1 MLMLPD
7 LERLIQLQD
16 VETRSAAAAKS
27 IADAPGRIAALD
39 AKLEAARA
47 AVEAAKKDQA
57 DNTAAR
63 RSVDKDLLAVQ
74 QRLDKYKD
82 QLMAVKTNDE
92 YHAMQHQMAAAK
104 DEIGR
109 HEERVLELMMA
120 ADDINARMKRAEA
133 QQKADTASVTA
144 ERAAIEKE
152 AETSRGIVADCTAK
166 RAALLAKID
175 KGIAATFE
183 RLAKARGGVAL
194 ARAEGERC
202 VVCQVRLRPHLFQVV
217 RSNDQIL
224 QCENCQ
230 RILYFV
236 PPKAESAPA

>member
-1 MLMLPD
+1 MLPD

-16 VETRSAAAAKS
+16 VESRSAAAARA

-47 AVEAAKKDQA
+47 AVEAAKKDLA
-57 DNTAAR
+57 DNATHR

-104 DEIGR
+104 AEIGH
-109 HEERVLELMMA
+109 HEEKVLETMMA
-120 ADDINARMKRAEA
+120 ADEIAARLKAAEA

-152 AETSRGIVADCTAK
+152 AATGKAVVEECAAK
-166 RAALLAKID
+166 RAALIAQME
-175 KGIAATFE
+175 KGVVATFE
-183 RLAKARGGVAL
+183 RIAKARGGIAL

-202 VVCQVRLRPHLFQVV
+202 VVCQMRMRPHMFQNV
-217 RSNDQIL
+217 RQNDQIL
-224 QCENCQ
+224 QCESCQ

-236 PPKAESAPA
+236 PPKPESASA